1 MAQLQRLAIA
11 PSQFQNQQIILT
23 AEQQHYLSRVLRL
36 REGDRFIAM
45 DGQGHWWLAKLEANQ
60 GQLLEP
66 ISVQTELPCSITLMV
81 ALPKNGFDE
90 VVRYSTELGV
100 VAIAP
105 VVSDRTLPN
114 PSPQKLERWRR
125 IAQEAAEQ
133 SERQIV
139 PTILEPVSFS
149 AALSSLKSHCSSIKN
164 KDKDK
169 NYICVARGDSP
180 HLLDCLIHLFPQE
193 TSTSPPTPPL
203 VGEGSPA
210 PLSLQGKGAGEL
222 GFSGTA
228 DELKNPGQGTIVI
241 AIGPE
246 GGWTPAEVEQAI
258 AADFQPVSLGRRVLR
273 AVTAPMVALSL
284 VAAAWESEI
293 REI

>member
-66 ISVQTELPCSITLMV
+66 ISVQTELPCSITLML

-105 VVSDRTLPN
+105 VVSDRTLLN

-139 PTILEPVSFS
+139 PTILEAVSFS
-149 AALSSLKSHCSSIKN
+149 AALSSLKINSSSIKN
-164 KDKDK
+164 K

-180 HLLDCLIHLFPQE
+180 HLLDCLIHLLPQE

-210 PLSLQGKGAGEL
+210 LLSLQGKGAGEL
-222 GFSGTA
+222 SFSGTA

-258 AADFQPVSLGRRVLR
+258 ASDFQPVSLGRRILR

>member
-105 VVSDRTLPN
+105 VVSDRTLLN

-149 AALSSLKSHCSSIKN
+149 AALSSLKINSSSTR
-164 KDKDK
+164 DK

-180 HLLDCLIHLFPQE
+180 HLLDCLIHLLPQE
-193 TSTSPPTPPL
+193 TSP
-203 VGEGSPA
+203 PA
-210 PLSLQGKGAGEL
+210 PLLQGKGAGEL
-222 GFSGTA
+222 SFSGTA

-258 AADFQPVSLGRRVLR
+258 ASDFQPVSLGRRILR
-273 AVTAPMVALSL
+273 SITAPMVALSL